1 MFMTDAPVTSITI
14 NFTRAEKSKNWPIP
28 EERKA
33 LRLVKFLDGSGD
45 RHRRDLGDI
54 PSLAGNGGDAL
65 GVLTEAD
72 SIL

>member
-1 MFMTDAPVTSITI
+1 VEREILV
-14 NFTRAEKSKNWPIP
+14 PI
-28 EERKA
+28 RRIA
-33 LRLVKFLDGSGD
+33 DIHVGD

-54 PSLAGNGGDAL
+54 PGLAGNGGDAL